1 MNPGR
6 QSGWDESGRGIELGV
21 DLIDVINFI
30 SRKSKRD
37 VAKALQELEVIL
49 PKDSEE
55 YTLVRKLFLNYF
67 NDYKRSICR
76 VIFGTDLEYTRNTD
90 ER

>member
-1 MNPGR
+1 MDTGR
-6 QSGWDESGRGIELGV
+6 QIVLGL

-30 SRKSKRD
+30 SRKNKQD
-37 VAKALQELEVIL
+37 IAKALQELELIL

-55 YTLVRKLFLNYF
+55 YVLVRKLFLNYF

-76 VIFGTDLEYTRNTD
+76 AIFGTDLEFGPTRK
-90 ER
+90 E